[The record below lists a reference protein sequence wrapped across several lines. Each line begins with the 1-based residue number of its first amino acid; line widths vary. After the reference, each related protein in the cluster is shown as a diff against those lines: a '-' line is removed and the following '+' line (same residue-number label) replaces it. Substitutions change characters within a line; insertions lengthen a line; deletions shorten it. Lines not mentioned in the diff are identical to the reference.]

1 MGFGCG
7 VLAGFGWL
15 CGASPG
21 FAFTFAFLAWTGLLG
36 CWAGLS
42 LRRLKDNSKLLKLQ
56 VEAKFTQ
63 FLFIL
68 FLRVKGLGLKGLGFR
83 AYGFKGLR
91 ICFTGPLFQGLRVD
105 GLRA

>member
-36 CWAGLS
+36 CWALFAQIEG
-42 LRRLKDNSKLLKLQ
+42 
-56 VEAKFTQ
+56 Q
-63 FLFIL
+63 FETIEVASRSEIHTISIYPVLE
-68 FLRVKGLGLKGLGFR
+68 G
-83 AYGFKGLR
+83 
-91 ICFTGPLFQGLRVD
+91 
-105 GLRA
+105 